1 MFELFEN
8 REKVTKILLV
18 LCFGVWGVT
27 WLYAIAFVDWGI
39 IAGFFM
45 GMVYGGNLAVIPF
58 VIACYDFVKSRLQN
72 SNIISV
78 LFISGIWFFFVRLQY
93 WL

>member
-1 MFELFEN
+1 MLIEN
-8 REKVTKILLV
+8 REKIAKILLA

-27 WLYAIAFVDWGI
+27 WLYSIAFVDWGI

-45 GMVYGGNLAVIPF
+45 GMVYGGNLAIVPF
-58 VIACYDFVKSRLQN
+58 VIASYVFVKSKLQN
-72 SNIISV
+72 SDIISV
-78 LFISGIWFFFVRLQY
+78 LFISGIWFFFVRLLY